1 MYAFKSTAVIITITS
16 GCLIF
21 SVYYEM
27 VAALLLILGIGAMG
41 ELSIAGTIL
50 LEYCPPSKRKYLTL
64 LSIFSGVGIMLIA
77 IVALL
82 VVIFNTSSINDW
94 RYIVGFGFLLEV
106 VSLIFRFFM
115 VETPAFC
122 ISKGNYER
130 AEKILSM
137 ISLRNTGSEYVFG
150 ENDLGISELH
160 EGNQSSIN
168 EGNSESLLSKH
179 SRQQIVRLICEPKFL
194 RIISIYSSVWFI

>member
-27 VAALLLILGIGAMG
+27 VAALLLILGIGMMG
-41 ELSIAGTIL
+41 ELSVAGTVFF
-50 LEYCPPSKRKYLTL
+50 EYCPPSKRKYLTL
-64 LSIFSGVGIMLIA
+64 LSLFSGVGVMSIA

-137 ISLRNTGSEYVFG
+137 ISLRNTGSEYAFG
-150 ENDLGISELH
+150 ENDLRISELY

-179 SRQQIVRLICEPKFL
+179 SRQQIARLICEPKFL
-194 RIISIYSSVWFI
+194 RIVSIYSAV